1 MRVSCWGFAGNS
13 RCRSSSAPTPG
24 CGLVAGTIRHREGGR
39 ADEGDGLGHH
49 PDPDPDLSPGDP
61 DHREPDRR
69 PFGPGHRRSKS
80 ESPRRR
86 WGDADDWAP
95 DHQRPLDLSLE
106 ALQTARQLGDKA
118 ALAYA
123 LDSRHVAIW
132 GPDDLE
138 ERRSVADEMHRLGL
152 ELGDRDLQLAALAWL
167 ITDALECQSIE
178 VVDRYTDEHARLAD
192 ELHQPYYPWY
202 TAVVQSTRAFMRG
215 RFAETEQLAIDAWRY
230 GELSHGENAR
240 QVYLFTVLNLRR
252 ESGELEDF
260 LRGLEGFVEES
271 PLPAWRSALA
281 MAYAELDR
289 EREALAQVS
298 CFVAGSSGAVPRDS
312 VWFAT
317 MAMLA
322 MTIVR
327 FDAGEYAKPIY
338 DLLVP
343 FAERNAVVGG
353 AVFNLGPVSQFLGML
368 ARVNGDL
375 NRSIDH
381 LADALER
388 CSAQGAPPQEART
401 RCEMARTLIARDA
414 GRDAKRAAVLLE
426 EAKRTARELGMVR
439 LSPK

>member
-1 MRVSCWGFAGNS
+1 
-13 RCRSSSAPTPG
+13 
-24 CGLVAGTIRHREGGR
+24 
-39 ADEGDGLGHH
+39 
-49 PDPDPDLSPGDP
+49 
-61 DHREPDRR
+61 
-69 PFGPGHRRSKS
+69 
-80 ESPRRR
+80 
-86 WGDADDWAP
+86 
-95 DHQRPLDLSLE
+95 
-106 ALQTARQLGDKA
+106 
-118 ALAYA
+118 
-123 LDSRHVAIW
+123 
-132 GPDDLE
+132 
-138 ERRSVADEMHRLGL
+138 
-152 ELGDRDLQLAALAWL
+152 
-167 ITDALECQSIE
+167 
-178 VVDRYTDEHARLAD
+178 
-192 ELHQPYYPWY
+192 
-202 TAVVQSTRAFMRG
+202 
-215 RFAETEQLAIDAWRY
+215 
-230 GELSHGENAR
+230 
-240 QVYLFTVLNLRR
+240 
-252 ESGELEDF
+252 
-260 LRGLEGFVEES
+260 
-271 PLPAWRSALA
+271 